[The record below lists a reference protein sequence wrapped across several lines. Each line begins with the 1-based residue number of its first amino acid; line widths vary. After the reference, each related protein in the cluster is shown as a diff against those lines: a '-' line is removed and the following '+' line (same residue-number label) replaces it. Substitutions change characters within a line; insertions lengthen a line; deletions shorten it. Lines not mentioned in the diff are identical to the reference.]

1 MAHAGGVRP
10 SVEMWIEDN
19 RLMVGTAAQRLGV
32 VGDVDLAVQR
42 LLQGEKVYVQQY
54 GSLVTQVQR
63 TVEAVLRKLSEQ
75 RL

>member
-10 SVEMWIEDN
+10 SVEMQVVDGALVI
-19 RLMVGTAAQRLGV
+19 GAAAQRIGV

-54 GSLVTQVQR
+54 GSTVTQVQR
-63 TVEAVLRKLSEQ
+63 TVEMALTSSKR
-75 RL
+75 